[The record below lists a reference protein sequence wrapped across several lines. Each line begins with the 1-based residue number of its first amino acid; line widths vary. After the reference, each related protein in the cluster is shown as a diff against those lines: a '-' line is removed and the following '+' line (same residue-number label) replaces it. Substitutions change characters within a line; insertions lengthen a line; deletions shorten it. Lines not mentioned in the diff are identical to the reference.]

1 MVLQPS
7 CPKDLQRT
15 LGLELESFFRQ
26 LNGPA
31 ASNDMN
37 ISLPR
42 RPLATNLPFLL
53 PSLLSSTSQVTRRH
67 ESSARRTTKRL
78 RTKPDPSFTSSISP
92 STVHDHIVF
101 NPPSSAPSV
110 YHTPAAFLPP
120 DDPRRKLLSQSHSHA
135 NPYDH
140 PDRRLPPPISKPYEK
155 KYHLREKEI
164 EEIRRLRGSD
174 PFTWT
179 RKKLAEKYDC
189 SQFFV
194 GLICQASE
202 ERVEQQ
208 TKVLEDIK
216 SKWGMRRRHARE
228 DRTRR
233 RELWGKDE

>member
-1 MVLQPS
+1 
-7 CPKDLQRT
+7 
-15 LGLELESFFRQ
+15 
-26 LNGPA
+26 
-31 ASNDMN
+31 MN
-37 ISLPR
+37 TIVPR
-42 RPLATNLPFLL
+42 RPLANNLPFLL

-78 RTKPDPSFTSSISP
+78 RTKPDPSFTSSISRFN
-92 STVHDHIVF
+92 VQDHIVF
-101 NPPSSAPSV
+101 NPPSSSPSV

-120 DDPRRKLLSQSHSHA
+120 NDPRRQLLAQSHSHA
-135 NPYDH
+135 SPYEQ
-140 PDRRLPPPISKPYEK
+140 PDRYLPPPIRKPYEK

-164 EEIRRLRGSD
+164 EEIRELRGSD

-202 ERVEQQ
+202 ERLVQQ
-208 TKVLEDIK
+208 KKVLEDIK
-216 SKWGMRRRHARE
+216 GKWGMRRRHARE

-233 RELWGKDE
+233 RELWGRDE